1 MKAGVVLLLV
11 ALLILPALATIRIIL
26 RKRRRD

>member
-1 MKAGVVLLLV
+1 MAKLALTLILI

-26 RKRRRD
+26 RRRKK